1 MHTYWV
7 NEGGR
12 GRRHPSLIVSSLTDA
27 IPGMELF
34 SKVELNALIEA
45 SSDFAASS
53 EIEGSHHISSPEMAL
68 QPAPF

>member
-12 GRRHPSLIVSSLTDA
+12 GKRHPSLIISSLTDA
-27 IPGMELF
+27 DMQMF
-34 SKVELNALIEA
+34 SKRELTALIEA

-53 EIEGSHHISSPEMAL
+53 EFEGPEMAP
-68 QPAPF
+68 QPIPFGAAGEDH